1 MPLEISG
8 TGSLW
13 SRAPRGARIAAL
25 AAALLAIVA
34 AIAALL
40 AGGPPLEE
48 DRIRRVILEAAA
60 AAEAR
65 EPERLAP
72 LISSQ
77 YYRNYGFSREQ
88 FLERARRDL
97 ARVRDLRIRIRK
109 WEFQRSENEAVVLLR
124 FRFSLVAPEIGPYS
138 NVPVNRLPNTPPG
151 EDERARL
158 SLVREDG
165 EWRIVELDAGI
176 PEWR

>member
-1 MPLEISG
+1 MMETVLVAMSG
-8 TGSLW
+8 GFDSFMAAYLLKKAGHRAIGVTFTLFEGTLFDSGDSARSGSR
-13 SRAPRGARIAAL
+13 S
-25 AAALLAIVA
+25 
-34 AIAALL
+34 
-40 AGGPPLEE
+40 
-48 DRIRRVILEAAA
+48 A

-65 EPERLAP
+65 DPERLAP